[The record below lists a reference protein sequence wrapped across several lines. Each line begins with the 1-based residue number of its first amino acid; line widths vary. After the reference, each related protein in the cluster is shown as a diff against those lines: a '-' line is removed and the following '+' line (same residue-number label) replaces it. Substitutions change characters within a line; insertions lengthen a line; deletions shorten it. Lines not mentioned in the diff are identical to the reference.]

1 MENLKITD
9 SDSRDFIGQPDD
21 AVLKTLAEKTS
32 HAKQEEMKKV
42 ADQGMR
48 RRRGLIITPDEIEKM
63 KEQIISDSVDK
74 LVGQK

>member
-9 SDSRDFIGQPDD
+9 IADSDSLDFIGQPDD

-42 ADQGMR
+42 AD
-48 RRRGLIITPDEIEKM
+48 
-63 KEQIISDSVDK
+63 
-74 LVGQK
+74 